1 MMTLISIEILRG
13 WKGYLTCNEN
23 NSEQGDQ
30 RAKITT
36 SIGFSFFFF
45 SVSAIKL
52 LLRSFVFRTA
62 IYIEKWLDGKRKKNK
77 NKKKKHETS
86 FSNCIF
92 DWSEVEFQTYTPTR
106 FQLVSCLPVCL
117 SVCLIHSFIHSMEWN
132 GGRSRRWRQRKS
144 SKMKDRKEIICYEE
158 RTSRVS
164 IVWSSPSAGCHDAE
178 WGSSLLILD
187 AICFLMCV
195 CVYPIQVPIILWPQ
209 PFHPSS

>member
-1 MMTLISIEILRG
+1 MMTWISIEILRG

-62 IYIEKWLDGKRKKNK
+62 IYIEKWLDGKRKK
-77 NKKKKHETS
+77 KKKQEEETR
-86 FSNCIF
+86 
-92 DWSEVEFQTYTPTR
+92 DEFFELYIWLIRGGVPDIHAHPFPTC
-106 FQLVSCLPVCL
+106 QLLARL
-117 SVCLIHSFIHSMEWN
+117 SVCLSHSFIHSMEWN